1 MTASAL
7 NPRNVLGIGIDITY
21 QSISL
26 ILKRLQDRYPDDWP
40 QIEAH
45 IKPDGKKTEK
55 AIVEVKGGGTGVND
69 VGRLA
74 QVMEREGA
82 KIGVLITAQLPTRA
96 MEADAA
102 AVGIWENEYTGRK
115 HARLQIITL
124 AELFQNKR
132 PDIPW
137 VDTTVGKKAKREETG
152 KQGTLL

>member
-102 AVGIWENEYTGRK
+102 AVGIWENDPLFGYAHFVHNLPPFLMKAPEWNVRF
-115 HARLQIITL
+115 ITDDV
-124 AELFQNKR
+124 A
-132 PDIPW
+132 P
-137 VDTTVGKKAKREETG
+137 VDEGG
-152 KQGTLL
+152 H